1 MAPPLSSDQS
11 GRGRN
16 RAYDL
21 ILADI
26 LDGSLR
32 PGARLFESKLA
43 ERIGVSR
50 TPLREALFR
59 LEQEGFVRSE
69 LRRGFTVKSLSE
81 REAREVF
88 PIVGALE
95 GLALSESG
103 ALVKSHLPKLRAAN
117 KALLAA
123 RGRPGT
129 AIDADHKFHQLLLAH
144 CSNAHLLQM
153 VGNLHRILLRYELLY
168 MSDPGLIGVSVEQH
182 NRIIEAI
189 SNGNIVLARKALQFN
204 YQTGMDAVV
213 SKILLKVERTS

>member
-1 MAPPLSSDQS
+1 MRASRSSNGQS
-11 GRGRN
+11 SRGRN
-16 RAYDL
+16 RAYNL
-21 ILADI
+21 ILTDI
-26 LDGSLR
+26 LNGSLK
-32 PGARLFESKLA
+32 PGARLVESKLA

-59 LEQEGFVRSE
+59 LEQEGFVRTE
-69 LRRGFTVKSLSE
+69 LRRGFSVKPLSE

-103 ALVKSHLPKLRAAN
+103 VLVKSHLTKLRAAN

-123 RGRPGT
+123 RGRPRI
-129 AIDADHKFHQLLLAH
+129 AIHADHKFHQLLLGH
-144 CSNAHLLQM
+144 CSNSHLLQM

-168 MSDPGLIGVSVEQH
+168 MSDPGLVGVSVEQH
-182 NRIIEAI
+182 NRILEAI
-189 SNGNIVLARKALQFN
+189 ANGNIVVAREALQFN

-213 SKILLKVERTS
+213 SKILLKLER